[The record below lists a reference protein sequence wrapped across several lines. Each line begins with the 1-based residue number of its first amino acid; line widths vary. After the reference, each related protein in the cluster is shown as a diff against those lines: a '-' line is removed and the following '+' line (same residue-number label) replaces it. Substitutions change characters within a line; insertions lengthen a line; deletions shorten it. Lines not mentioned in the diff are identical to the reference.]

1 MPAKF
6 AAALGLIAFTAASAA
21 GAAPRTVATEIV
33 GQTTLTVQTDDTT
46 HQGTLLVNNRPVIQ
60 NPNGAVGVDGLFPTP
75 DKVYILA
82 DLGETPSCY
91 HYEIVTLTGQ
101 QSTVS
106 PQFGNCDFASGYL
119 VKDVL
124 HASLRST
131 AATATLK
138 ASAAQTYDGQT
149 LR

>member
-1 MPAKF
+1 MPARL
-6 AAALGLIAFTAASAA
+6 AAALGLACLFVA
-21 GAAPRTVATEIV
+21 GGALARPVMTEIV
-33 GQTTLTVQTDDTT
+33 GQNTFAIQTDDTT
-46 HQGTLLVNNRPVIQ
+46 HQGTLLVNNQPVIQ
-60 NPNGAVGVDGLFPTP
+60 NPNGPVGVDGLFPTP
-75 DKVYILA
+75 DKLYILA

-91 HYEIVTLTGQ
+91 RYEIVTITSGQ
-101 QSTVS
+101 PTVS

-124 HASLRST
+124 HVSLSST

-138 ASAAQTYDGQT
+138 ASATQTYDGQT